1 MILYKEMK
9 DLEKP
14 NLLYS
19 LLNAFRQKFNIKK
32 NNIFYSL
39 YPEELKCPDFIGR
52 QSLTNC
58 SKPGKELI
66 EWKNSFLS
74 NEIENVG
81 VVVLGALD
89 KALAIVT
96 ERLN

>member
-19 LLNAFRQKFNIKK
+19 LINTFRQKFNIKK
-32 NNIFYSL
+32 NGVFYCL

-52 QSLTNC
+52 QNITNN
-58 SKPGKELI
+58 SEPGKELI
-66 EWKNSFLS
+66 EWKNIFLS

-81 VVVLGALD
+81 VVVLDALD
-89 KALAIVT
+89 KASAKVS

>member
-1 MILYKEMK
+1 MILYKEMN

-19 LLNAFRQKFNIKK
+19 LINAFRQKFNLKK

-39 YPEELKCPDFIGR
+39 YPEELKYPDLIGR
-52 QSLTNC
+52 QSPTN
-58 SKPGKELI
+58 SSEPRKELM

-74 NEIENVG
+74 NKIENVG
-81 VVVLGALD
+81 IVVLDALD
-89 KALAIVT
+89 QT
-96 ERLN
+96 